1 MLKDLRRCL
10 QELEQTDR
18 LIRVKKKVEPKY
30 ELSAVAKVLHSKFKK
45 AVLFENV
52 KGSEIPLITYF
63 FPDRRSVADSLNI
76 NSQNTFKEWNKREN
90 QYIPPI
96 RVDYAPIKEVITNKD
111 IDLNILPLITHS
123 IGDAGRYITGG
134 IVIAKHPTEDHINAS
149 WNRLQYVDK
158 NKLRV
163 RMMPPQH
170 LGRYHEAAEKL
181 DRPLPAVIV
190 IGAPP
195 AVMFGAASKIS
206 FERSELEFA
215 GALGNAPLE
224 VIKAETVDVDVPANA
239 EIVIEGEV
247 LPHVREEEGPFGE
260 FTDSYVPIMRNHVFQ
275 VKSITH
281 RKNPIYHDIYAGGQE
296 DLYLLGLPIE
306 AEIYKHVKSFASQI
320 TGISTT
326 PFVFNCVIAI
336 KKEDEE
342 QPKSIILSA
351 LASYSWIKMCVIVDE
366 DVNIYDPG
374 DVLWAIQTR
383 CRPDRDIIIV
393 PGVPAYTREDV
404 KELHIGKFGIDAT
417 VPLHLKEIMRRRVIP
432 GEEHIKPEDYLK

>member
-1 MLKDLRRCL
+1 MLKSLRKCL

-52 KGSEIPLITYF
+52 KGSKIPLITYF

-76 NSQNTFKEWNKREN
+76 NSQNIANEWNKREN
-90 QYIPPI
+90 QYILPI
-96 RVDYAPIKEVITNKD
+96 RVDSAPIKEVIINKD
-111 IDLNILPLITHS
+111 VDLNVLPLITHS

-195 AVMFGAASKIS
+195 AVMFSAASKIS
-206 FERSELEFA
+206 FERNELEFA
-215 GALGNAPLE
+215 GALGNAHLE
-224 VIKAETVDVDVPANA
+224 VIKAETVDVDIPANA

-260 FTDSYVPIMRNHVFQ
+260 FTDSYVPIMRNHVFH
-275 VKSITH
+275 VKAITH

-306 AEIYKHVKSFASQI
+306 AEIYKHVKAFAPQI

-326 PFVFNCVIAI
+326 SFVFNCVISI
-336 KKEDEE
+336 KKENEE
-342 QPKSIILSA
+342 QPKNVILSA
-351 LASYSWIKMCVIVDE
+351 LASYAWTKMCIVVDD

-393 PGVPAYTREDV
+393 PGVSAYTREDV
-404 KELHIGKFGIDAT
+404 KELHIGKVGIDAT
-417 VPLHLKEIMRRRVIP
+417 VPLHMKEVMRRRKIP
-432 GEEHIKPEDYLK
+432 GEEQVNSEDYLK